1 MTHQVA
7 RQLMLQQHVASLH
20 QPKEPEPKPPPEP
33 PPEPPPASDPGAGA
47 SELSHEQRVA
57 VELMQQELAL
67 LQQQDLK
74 QGKQEAEA
82 EASSA
87 SAAAAAAASSAGQAA
102 MAAGASIASTAAAAA
117 LTAKAKA
124 PVQPKVEAPAV
135 RWKPAT
141 PAAVPTPA
149 PKPEIVATP
158 GPRPVAAEAID
169 ETAFNR
175 RMLAFRQYMELR
187 IAAAGKEAKR
197 TWKLPLRR
205 PPLLVDDVLSH
216 FGQVPPRC
224 RPRARALVRSH
235 ACVYRY
241 VRVHVRSGSCAAL
254 SRAPPA
260 VPVRM
265 ARGSSPRRKLTQT
278 ITLSSSPS

>member
-20 QPKEPEPKPPPEP
+20 QPKEPEPKLPPEP
-33 PPEPPPASDPGAGA
+33 PPEPGAGA
-47 SELSHEQRVA
+47 GDLSHEQRVA

-87 SAAAAAAASSAGQAA
+87 AAASSAGQAA
-102 MAAGASIASTAAAAA
+102 MAAGASVASTAAAAA
-117 LTAKAKA
+117 LKEKAKP
-124 PVQPKVEAPAV
+124 PVQPKVEAPAA

-216 FGQVPPRC
+216 FGQVPLRC
-224 RPRARALVRSH
+224 RLGTARARARLCARMR
-235 ACVYRY
+235 ACT
-241 VRVHVRSGSCAAL
+241 AM
-254 SRAPPA
+254 SRARA
-260 VPVRM
+260 
-265 ARGSSPRRKLTQT
+265 
-278 ITLSSSPS
+278 